1 MFIETKLNELR
12 DRLAKALVSPGGKRT
27 GDEGMKREFGGIMV
41 EFKLT
46 LEPTAKALG
55 ISSSALHRWV
65 KRFRDQQPPKF
76 NRVVVER
83 SKSSFPQVDHRAG
96 TIFLKTSDGIEIHGL
111 TVKEIITVLQEMRQ

>member
-46 LEPTAKALG
+46 LEPTAKSLG
-55 ISSSALHRWV
+55 ISPSALHIWV
-65 KRFRDQQPPKF
+65 KQLRDQQLPKF
-76 NRVVVER
+76 NRVV
-83 SKSSFPQVDHRAG
+83 G
-96 TIFLKTSDGIEIHGL
+96 
-111 TVKEIITVLQEMRQ
+111 